1 MKKRTI
7 GLGSQ
12 LGRLGSLG
20 LSFQVTFF
28 LTSLMPVRANLATPI
43 AAPATNK
50 ISQPTGSSNL
60 NAQSSACLSA
70 PLLEPSAE
78 PVSCLDATEDSMGQV
93 RSVAEL
99 SDVRP
104 TDWAFQALQAL
115 VERYGNIGGYAD
127 GTFRGQRALTR
138 YEFVTALEDV
148 LGRVEQLLGTDQ
160 DPQIREDLATLKRLQ
175 KAYGNITS
183 DLNQRITA
191 LDSQIDSL
199 ERRQFS
205 TTTKLSGQLVGLTTG
220 GTRARMTGINRL
232 RLNLET
238 SFLGRDLLVT
248 QLEAGNNG
256 RDAVSRAQ
264 NRRQNLLGT
273 TGLLAGG
280 GGLDYVEVPSAVQ
293 LSKLYYTIQ
302 PGAGFSL
309 TVGPRLSPRDF
320 IDNNSFANSSDKNF
334 SSSFFM
340 NNPLIVQNQVDRF
353 GGAGAVLVWKQK
365 DFPLAM
371 RALYAAADAERSD
384 ATKTEGGLF
393 GDRYQGS
400 LELEYTFSQYFTT
413 RLQFTRAAINNTD
426 IYAGGINAE
435 WAINRQF
442 AVFGRYGIGTYS
454 GFNSALNR
462 NLDLTP
468 QTWAI
473 GAILRNI
480 VIPGST
486 AGLALGQPFV
496 ADGLGTATQTN
507 VETFYSFLINDNITF
522 TPVFMLVT
530 SPDNRRSNGTI
541 WELALR
547 MVFSF

>member
-1 MKKRTI
+1 VKKKTI
-7 GLGSQ
+7 SLVWK
-12 LGRLGSLG
+12 LGSLG
-20 LSFQVTFF
+20 WGFQVAFF
-28 LTSLMPVRANLATPI
+28 LTGLMPVRANSVTSI
-43 AAPATNK
+43 VAPATNK
-50 ISQPTGSSNL
+50 TTQPAGSNHL
-60 NAQSSACLSA
+60 NAQSSPCLSA
-70 PLLEPSAE
+70 PALELSAE
-78 PVSCLDATEDSMGQV
+78 TASCLDGAEDSMEQF

-104 TDWAFQALQAL
+104 SDWAFQALQAL
-115 VERYGNIGGYAD
+115 VERYGNISGYAD
-127 GTFRGQRALTR
+127 GTFRGQRSLTR
-138 YEFVTALEDV
+138 YEFAAAVEGV
-148 LGRVEQLLGTDQ
+148 LGKVEQLLGTNQ
-160 DPQIREDLATLKRLQ
+160 DPQIREDFATLKRLQ
-175 KAYGNITS
+175 KAYGSITA
-183 DLNQRITA
+183 DLDQRITD

-199 ERRQFS
+199 ERQQFS

-238 SFLGRDLLVT
+238 SFFGHDLLLT

-256 RDAVSRAQ
+256 GDAVSRAQ

-280 GGLDYVEVPSAVQ
+280 GGLDYVEVPQAVQ
-293 LSKLYYTIQ
+293 VSKLYYTVQ

-334 SSSFFM
+334 SSSFFI
-340 NNPLIVQNQVDRF
+340 NNPLIIQNQVDRF
-353 GGAGAVLVWKQK
+353 GGAGAVLVWKQQ
-365 DFPLAM
+365 DFPLAL
-371 RALYAAADAERSD
+371 RALYAAADAGRSN
-384 ATKTEGGLF
+384 AAETEGGLF

-454 GFNSALNR
+454 GFNSVLNR

-496 ADGLGTATQTN
+496 SDGLGTATQTN